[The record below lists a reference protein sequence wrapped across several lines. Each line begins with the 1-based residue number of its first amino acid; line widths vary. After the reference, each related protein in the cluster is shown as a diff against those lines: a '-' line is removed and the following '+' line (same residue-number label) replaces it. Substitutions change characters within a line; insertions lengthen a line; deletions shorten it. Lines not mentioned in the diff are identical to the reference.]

1 MKTSDKGIEQI
12 KSFEGFRSMPYLD
25 TAHKLTA
32 GYGHLMVPGDGLVQ
46 GSPITMGQATALLKQ
61 DVGFAEECVNS
72 SGVDLTQNE
81 FDALVSFTYNLG
93 CGAFKRSTLLKLLK
107 EGRKN
112 EAAVEFPKWCMVS
125 NGHSDSILKRR
136 LSEQEC
142 FLHANYK
149 G

>member
-25 TAHKLTA
+25 TAHKLTV

>member
-1 MKTSDKGIEQI
+1 MRTSDKGIEQL
-12 KSFEGFRSMPYLD
+12 KTFEGFRSMPYLD
-25 TAHKLTA
+25 TASKWTV
-32 GYGHLMVPGDGLVQ
+32 GYGHLMVVGDGLVQ
-46 GSPITMGQATALLKQ
+46 GSPITMGHATQLLRD
-61 DVGFAEECVNS
+61 DVKSAEDCVNS
-72 SGVDLTQNE
+72 SALDLTQYE

-93 CGAFKRSTLLKLLK
+93 CGSFKRSTLLKLLK

-136 LSEQEC
+136 LAEQEC

>member
-93 CGAFKRSTLLKLLK
+93 WGAFKRSTLLKLLK

>member
-12 KSFEGFRSMPYLD
+12 KSFEGFRSMPYQD
-25 TAHKLTA
+25 VVGKWTV

-61 DVGFAEECVNS
+61 DVGTAEEAVNS
-72 SGVDLTQNE
+72 CGAELTQNE

-93 CGAFKRSTLLKLLK
+93 VGAFQRSTLLKLLK
-107 EGRKN
+107 ADRKN
-112 EAAVEFPKWCMVS
+112 EAAVEFPKWSMAGGKEVP
-125 NGHSDSILKRR
+125 GILKRR
-136 LSEQEC
+136 HAEQEC
-142 FLHANYK
+142 FLHATYV